1 MRERS
6 GDTRKALSGHGL
18 RSSGRSALTIFC
30 TVAKSFKRHL
40 SAVAV
45 IAVIAVI
52 AVSGFWLFVSPVMA
66 ADQQDGH
73 FTIVHAGTV
82 LAVPGTKP
90 LQNQSIFIRNG
101 RITELRSGFAVED
114 DAQIIDLRNAF
125 VLPGLIDLHVHLTSA
140 PEPGGELDDVVKTS
154 ADLAL
159 AGAVHAERLLQ
170 AGFTTI
176 LDLGT
181 GMREHEEAVFAL
193 RDAIAKGI
201 LPGPRILAVGSPISI
216 PGQSRTARFRREV
229 DAVAGADNV
238 CSGVENCRSVV
249 REQIKRGADVIN
261 FYNSGSLLSSPSV
274 PITFTEDEMRAIV
287 STAHSLGRPVVA
299 DGGNTRGDASGINTA
314 LRVGVDSIDTVTY
327 PDDET
332 WRLLKANNAY
342 FVPHLYAV
350 DAAVGDTAQT
360 LEQGSMGWLPR
371 PILEFLWRLK
381 QEPPSAIDGYKAGV
395 KFAFGSDPGV
405 FHHGLNGREFAHLT
419 RIGMTAQEAIVTATV
434 AAASMLRK
442 ENEIGTIE
450 VGKWADLIATSG
462 DPLKNIRELERVK
475 FVTRLGVIYKNDFE
489 GED

>member
-1 MRERS
+1 MRQTLES
-6 GDTRKALSGHGL
+6 TVEVFIGLSL
-18 RSSGRSALTIFC
+18 RCFVVPEMARFSAAVKLTGKC
-30 TVAKSFKRHL
+30 L
-40 SAVAV
+40 L
-45 IAVIAVI
+45 
-52 AVSGFWLFVSPVMA
+52 AVSMLIFSVMLLNPNSAIA
-66 ADQQDGH
+66 ADQQNAKL
-73 FTIVHAGTV
+73 TIIHAGSL
-82 LAVPGTKP
+82 LAVPGQKS
-90 LQNQSIFIRNG
+90 LREQSIFVQDG
-101 RITELRSGFAVED
+101 RITDLRSGYVTED
-114 DAQIIDLRNAF
+114 DAQIIDLRESF

-140 PEPGGELDDVVKTS
+140 PEPGGELDDVRNTS

-159 AGAVHAERLLQ
+159 VGAVHAERLLK

-193 RDAIAKGI
+193 REAIAAGV

-216 PGQSRTARFRREV
+216 PGQSRTPRFRSEV
-229 DAVAGADNV
+229 NAVAGADNV
-238 CSGVENCRSVV
+238 CSGVENCRRVV
-249 REQIKRGADVIN
+249 REQIERGADVIN

-332 WRLLKANNAY
+332 WELLKKNNAY

-350 DAAVGDTAQT
+350 DAAVGDTAET
-360 LEQGSMGWLPR
+360 LEEGSMGWLPR
-371 PILEFLWRLK
+371 PILEFLWQLK

-419 RIGMTAQEAIVTATV
+419 KIGMTAQEAIVTATV

-450 VGKWADLIATSG
+450 VGKWADLIAVSG
-462 DPLKNIRELERVK
+462 DPLKDVRELERVDWVMK
-475 FVTRLGVIYKNDFE
+475 SGIEY
-489 GED
+489 